1 MTEDSLT
8 PSLPR
13 GRWMLSRT
21 SPSNRFF
28 PLSDSRDPRAVST
41 RTEERSSF
49 SFTCLPTIEFA
60 SRDPRFR
67 ENGRLSLS
75 FVSSLPYE
83 KKRDGTLQGS
93 VILKWTSLSLCLSPR
108 ERQRI
113 HAWPGTPPSDRFFS
127 LADQRSTPV
136 PVSRWSEC
144 LQNFKRMTRGE
155 RSSNLDIFSFTDT
168 TVPFVDSVLSNVFLQ
183 KTHGKYNK
191 Y

>member
-83 KKRDGTLQGS
+83 KKRD
-93 VILKWTSLSLCLSPR
+93 
-108 ERQRI
+108 
-113 HAWPGTPPSDRFFS
+113 
-127 LADQRSTPV
+127 DQRSTPV

-155 RSSNLDIFSFTDT
+155 RSSNLDILSFTDT